1 MKSGGQRTGRSRLI
15 HVMPARRPRSD
26 HGTTRTVLRFMARFG
41 NACSRAYP
49 SQCRASPRKAS
60 CLAPAKRLAGPM
72 TSDHLAVN
80 AITRR
85 VREFAERVR
94 RVQDRDLYL
103 YLQPVEA
110 IGGPR
115 VTIGG
120 RSVLL
125 GSSYSYLGLLGHPEI
140 EAAARAAMQQYGTRT
155 SGVRLLAGQN
165 DPHPPPREPPPALPV
180 RRT

>member
-1 MKSGGQRTGRSRLI
+1 MKSRDSGRGRPVSSTLCPRGGPDQTATGPI
-15 HVMPARRPRSD
+15 
-26 HGTTRTVLRFMARFG
+26 MAG
-41 NACSRAYP
+41 
-49 SQCRASPRKAS
+49 KAS

-72 TSDHLAVN
+72 TSDHLAAN
-80 AITRR
+80 SITRR

-103 YLQPVEA
+103 YLEPVEA

-115 VTIGG
+115 VTIAG

-140 EAAARAAMQQYGTRT
+140 EAAARAATQQYGTRT
-155 SGVRLLAGQN
+155 HGVRLLAGHTHPPHPVPK
-165 DPHPPPREPPPALPV
+165 PHPPLAR
-180 RRT
+180 